1 MTHFVNGIDTVISD
15 AIDGYLRVFGCVRL
29 ARLSS
34 PGGAKIVLRQHIDKS
49 KGSLISGSGSG
60 HEPAHVG
67 FVGEGMLTAAVC
79 GEIFASPSVDAVL
92 TAIRVVTGPAGCL
105 LIVQNYAGD
114 RLNFGLAAEK
124 ARAEVLNV
132 EMMIVADDIA
142 IRDAPRPR
150 GVAGTLFVHKIA
162 GDTAERGLELAKVK
176 AAAEK
181 AASAVQ
187 SIGIASTVCT
197 ISGRATPERLPEG
210 MAELGLGIHG
220 EPRIERISLPTANE
234 AARMISER
242 FGGSVKTAP
251 ALAMIINNLGGM
263 PAIEMSLVAKAILE
277 TDIGA
282 RTQFVI
288 GPAPLMTAL
297 DMRGFSI
304 SVLVLDRDLT
314 EALLAPTLA
323 PACPGARST
332 APVSRVD
339 STETTRTAAYAPST
353 NAQVRRGV
361 ETVSKAI
368 IASEADLKLLDA
380 KVGDGDTGTTMA
392 NAARAVLGTIDQL
405 PLANPAQLCGALAD
419 TFAKGM
425 GRSSGVLLSI
435 LASATGHALASG
447 SPWGAAL
454 SVGLG
459 RMEYYGG
466 AREGDRTML
475 DALRPAPQP

>member
-1 MTHFVNGIDTVISD
+1 
-15 AIDGYLRVFGCVRL
+15 
-29 ARLSS
+29 
-34 PGGAKIVLRQHIDKS
+34 
-49 KGSLISGSGSG
+49 
-60 HEPAHVG
+60 
-67 FVGEGMLTAAVC
+67 
-79 GEIFASPSVDAVL
+79 
-92 TAIRVVTGPAGCL
+92 
-105 LIVQNYAGD
+105 
-114 RLNFGLAAEK
+114 
-124 ARAEVLNV
+124 
-132 EMMIVADDIA
+132 
-142 IRDAPRPR
+142 
-150 GVAGTLFVHKIA
+150 
-162 GDTAERGLELAKVK
+162 
-176 AAAEK
+176 
-181 AASAVQ
+181 
-187 SIGIASTVCT
+187 
-197 ISGRATPERLPEG
+197 
-210 MAELGLGIHG
+210 
-220 EPRIERISLPTANE
+220 
-234 AARMISER
+234 MISER

-251 ALAMIINNLGGM
+251 ARAMIINNLGGM